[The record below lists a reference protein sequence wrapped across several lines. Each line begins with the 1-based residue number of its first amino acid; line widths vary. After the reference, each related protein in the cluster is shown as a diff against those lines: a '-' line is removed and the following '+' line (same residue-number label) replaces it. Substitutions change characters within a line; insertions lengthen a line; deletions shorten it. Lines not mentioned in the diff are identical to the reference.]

1 MMQCNTNANRFADRQ
16 NQERYS
22 SFPHM
27 QLNAKRRCVFWAR
40 VNRHK
45 THTLL
50 YYLNLNGT
58 DRNGPCSYSGSSQNS
73 RQDTYLKSVK
83 TRQTPLLSYTR
94 KKRLSPFTT
103 QAIYTRPRQT
113 YLWINTPGSSNSKF
127 CRPITQELRGGSYW
141 RLNKSRKE
149 ERRTRRWRCA
159 SSVEKPTYPK
169 WTTSSYGCGKWY
181 LKLHYYIYIYIYI
194 WQFICV

>member
-1 MMQCNTNANRFADRQ
+1 MQNVDVCSGPALTGT
-16 NQERYS
+16 
-22 SFPHM
+22 
-27 QLNAKRRCVFWAR
+27 
-40 VNRHK
+40 K

-73 RQDTYLKSVK
+73 RKDTYLKSVK

-127 CRPITQELRGGSYW
+127 CRPITQEPRGGSYW

-181 LKLHYYIYIYIYI
+181 LRLLHHNSPRYCGYQMPTHLYLD
-194 WQFICV
+194 VRANKPRNL